1 MSEKL
6 NIMLNE
12 ARVYH
17 SQGLLAQ
24 AKGKYLDIMELLKPG
39 SDLAGTKKLIGDVG
53 DKIQL
58 IQEELK
64 EMDNDNDTPQLS
76 EEHQN
81 LIRNIFSY
89 SKSKSMAAVEGAIA
103 LADFGQYDKALNEFQ
118 ALLKNEMIPKMVVA
132 KNMLRCHV
140 TLGSPQKAIDQIKS
154 WAADSHFSQSELIFL
169 QNFLENLLKEEDI
182 LEFIFDPAIA
192 SANQYVP
199 DKNVEDIFEIYSVRV
214 QSCYD
219 SRDKTPVDIDVTYQ
233 VGNTFRF
240 HIKADQKDMLSRFN
254 PGDQLAR
261 VQCYSPSSLF
271 NTSGTVSNKT
281 KITSGPQKGD
291 YSVELTISEHSGC

>member
-6 NIMLNE
+6 NVFLNE
-12 ARVYH
+12 ARVYQ

-24 AKGKYLDIMELLKPG
+24 AKEKYLDILELLKTG
-39 SDLAGTKKLIGDVG
+39 SELSGTKKLIGEVNN
-53 DKIQL
+53 KIKA
-58 IQEELK
+58 IQQELEEIDNEK
-64 EMDNDNDTPQLS
+64 ETPQLS
-76 EEHQN
+76 EEHQD

-89 SKSKSMAAVEGAIA
+89 SKSKNMAAVEGAVA
-103 LADFGQYDKALNEFQ
+103 LADFGQYDKALIEFQ
-118 ALLKNEMIPKMVVA
+118 GLLNNEMIPKMVVA

-154 WAADSHFSQSELIFL
+154 WAEDSHFSQSELIFL

-182 LEFIFDPAIA
+182 LDFVFDPVID
-192 SANQYVP
+192 SADHYVP
-199 DKNVEDIFEIYSVRV
+199 GKNVEDFFEIYSVRI
-214 QSCYD
+214 QPCYD
-219 SRDKTPVDIDVTYQ
+219 SRDKTAVDLDVTYQ

-240 HIKADQKDMLSRFN
+240 HIKADQKNMLSRFN
-254 PGDQLAR
+254 PGDHLDR

-281 KITSGPQKGD
+281 KIASGPLKGD
-291 YSVELTISEHSGC
+291 YTVELTISEH

>member
-12 ARVYH
+12 AKVYH

-24 AKGKYLDIMELLKPG
+24 AKVKYMEIMVLLKTG
-39 SDLAGTKKLIGDVG
+39 SDLAGAKKLIGDVEN
-53 DKIQL
+53 KIQV
-58 IQEELK
+58 IQEEL
-64 EMDNDNDTPQLS
+64 EEIDNENDTPQLS
-76 EEHQN
+76 EEHQD
-81 LIRNIFSY
+81 LIRNIFSH
-89 SKSKSMAAVEGAIA
+89 SKSKHMAAVEGAVA
-103 LADFGQYDKALNEFQ
+103 LADFGQYDKALKEFQ

-140 TLGSPQKAIDQIKS
+140 TLGSPQKAINQIKS
-154 WAADSHFSQSELIFL
+154 WTADSFFSQSELVFL

-182 LEFIFDPAIA
+182 LDFIFDPEIA
-192 SANQYVP
+192 PANQYLQG
-199 DKNVEDIFEIYSVRV
+199 KNVEDFFEIYSVRV
-214 QSCYD
+214 QPFYG
-219 SRDKTPVDIDVTYQ
+219 SRDKNPVDLDVTYQ

-240 HIKADQKDMLSRFN
+240 HIKSDQKDMLSRFN
-254 PGDQLAR
+254 PGDQLDL

-271 NTSGTVSNKT
+271 NTSGTISNKT

-291 YSVELTISEHSGC
+291 YSVELTISESSGC